1 MKRSQKRI
9 AKYENLAKAYVSSY
23 THGTPAFVRM
33 LPTDRCNLH
42 CLYCWQHNNTSTDMT
57 MASFQA
63 HLEKAKELSVGLLTF
78 LGGEPMIWNPLPDA
92 VALCTEQHVL
102 TDLTTN
108 GTLLTS
114 DTIEELGKAGLDYLN
129 ISVDGA
135 SASSVT
141 SKISIFQS
149 GMMEALKEA
158 RRKHGMHT
166 RINSVIYKNNFDE
179 IWTLIEFAKQHDIQL
194 SLGFIV
200 PPLDPGQRAA
210 DDIYFS
216 REDEPLLHGIVDHI
230 LEKKKANYPII
241 DPSAYF
247 ENIFKFIH
255 REKFWE
261 CNYPT
266 RYGWI
271 NVAPTGHIRS
281 CTKKMDALDIK
292 FLDLDLAKLKKI
304 RAILKKNV
312 ESCNLD
318 CYSNCAFDS
327 YFYTH
332 NKGEFL
338 KKILLRLRL
347 HH

>member
-1 MKRSQKRI
+1 MNKPGMRI
-9 AKYENLAKAYVSSY
+9 AKFENLAKAYVSSY
-23 THGTPAFVRM
+23 RHGTPAFVRM
-33 LPTDRCNLH
+33 LPTDRCNLQ
-42 CLYCWQHNNTSTDMT
+42 CSYCWQRDNTSTDMSL
-57 MASFQA
+57 AFFQA
-63 HLEKAKELSVGLLTF
+63 HLEKAKELRVGLMTF
-78 LGGEPMIWNPLPDA
+78 LGGEPMLWNPLPEA

-108 GTLLTS
+108 GTLLTAER
-114 DTIEELGKAGLDYLN
+114 IEQLGAAGLDYLN

-135 SASSVT
+135 SASPVSFKT
-141 SKISIFQS
+141 SIFES
-149 GMMEALKEA
+149 GLIEALKAA
-158 RRKHGMHT
+158 RAKHGMHA

-179 IWTLIEFAKQHDIQL
+179 IRTLIEFSHRRDIQL

-200 PPLDPGQRAA
+200 PPLNLAQRSA
-210 DDIYFS
+210 DDIFFS
-216 REDEPLLHGIVDHI
+216 RDDEPLLHDIVDHI
-230 LEKKKANYPII
+230 LEKKRAGYPII
-241 DPSAYF
+241 DPDAYF

-271 NVAPTGHIRS
+271 NVTPTGQLRS
-281 CTKKMDALDIK
+281 CTKKMDALDVR
-292 FLDLDLAKLKKI
+292 FLDLDLATLRDV

-312 ESCNLD
+312 ESCNID
-318 CYSNCAFDS
+318 CYSNCAYDS

-338 KKILLRLRL
+338 KKILHRIRL